1 MLKSLKITNFKSIN
15 EEQLSF
21 KPLTILT
28 GKNSTGKSSVIQSL
42 LLVARNCNI
51 ANEYIMQRLVSRY
64 SDFETIRNK
73 YENAKTVEISIAID
87 NKKMGFSTTREC
99 KISNLESNNEFLRY
113 EANSSYKSEL
123 FYLNANRDGQEDIA
137 QMSGMKVGETGEFLF
152 GTFEN
157 LKSSI
162 LPDYLCNFDNASDL
176 SYQVNMW
183 LSEIISIETKL
194 KTEKITDVNVRV
206 MFDTDGLIEIAPSN
220 LGAGVSYVAKI
231 IILCLLAKKDDVVII
246 ENPEIHLHPKS
257 QAQLGVFFSFIANA
271 GIQLIIETHCEHL
284 INKIR
289 YQVYNDKIQASDIT
303 ILYKNAIREPFKIIS
318 INSNGKYTN
327 TNDEVISFPKG
338 FFDSSVNDLMSI
350 R

>member
-1 MLKSLKITNFKSIN
+1 MLTSLKIINFKSIK
-15 EEQLSF
+15 EEQLNF

-28 GKNSTGKSSVIQSL
+28 GKNSTGKSSVIQSI
-42 LLVARNCNI
+42 LLVARNCNV
-51 ANEYIMQRLVSRY
+51 ANEYIMQRLVSRF

-73 YENAKTVEISIAID
+73 YENAKSVEINIEID
-87 NKKMGFSTTREC
+87 NERMGFLATREC
-99 KISNLESNNEFLRY
+99 KVSIINQNDSLLKY
-113 EANSSYKSEL
+113 EANSSDKPEL

-152 GTFEN
+152 GSFEN

-162 LPDYLCNFDNASDL
+162 LPYYLCSFDEASDF
-176 SYQVNMW
+176 SYQVKMW
-183 LSEIISIETKL
+183 LSQILSIDIKL

-206 MFDTDGLIEIAPSN
+206 MFDTDGLTEIAPSN

-231 IILCLLAKKDDVVII
+231 IILCLLAKKGDVVII

-257 QAQLGVFFSFIANA
+257 QAQLGVLFSFIART
-271 GIQLIIETHCEHL
+271 GIQLVVETHCEHL

-289 YQVYNDKIQASDIT
+289 YQVYEDQIQSNDIV
-303 ILYKNAIREPFKIIS
+303 ILYKNAIREPFEVIK
-318 INSNGKYTN
+318 INSFGKFTN
-327 TNDEVISFPKG
+327 INDEVISFPKG